1 MARLKTLSAAFLA
14 SLVVLAP
21 ATPARAEVKVPAS
34 LVAELVILE
43 EPSICH
49 TTLHTIHLVGYGI
62 AEEAYEVGYGEG
74 KHPSAAAVFYS
85 LVRKCRAMR

>member
-1 MARLKTLSAAFLA
+1 
-14 SLVVLAP
+14 
-21 ATPARAEVKVPAS
+21 
-34 LVAELVILE
+34 LVAELLILE

-49 TTLHTIHLVGYGI
+49 KTMHATHLVGYEI

-74 KHPSAAAVFYS
+74 KHPSAAAVFHS